1 MRRPHC
7 SVFWDHADNETA
19 FGQDYKIVAGKF
31 SLDSKLDGEEL
42 LAAVR
47 ERIEAETRWLLI
59 LDNADDLALF
69 GVDEKP
75 NTSRKTTSL
84 FEYIPRGPTGALLW
98 TSRDERIAGTLVG
111 PRRGIQVAQ
120 MTIDKATAL
129 LKTTRN
135 KKTRPQEIADTR
147 TLSKSFIGCPWR
159 SLKQEHICGGHRRQL
174 RKTEFDRHRRAEVP
188 NSILE
193 TWSISI
199 ERIRQENEM
208 AHQILHILAYL
219 DNQGIPF
226 ELIATAATFGM
237 RRQNGGWSTDQQ
249 QVDRAIVRLKEFSFL
264 RTRRTESGERSFEM
278 HKLVQEAARYGLIM
292 RKFLQRKTTKH

>member
-84 FEYIPRGPTGALLW
+84 FEYIPRGK
-98 TSRDERIAGTLVG
+98 ERWRI
-111 PRRGIQVAQ
+111 
-120 MTIDKATAL
+120 
-129 LKTTRN
+129 LK
-135 KKTRPQEIADTR
+135 E
-147 TLSKSFIGCPWR
+147 
-159 SLKQEHICGGHRRQL
+159 
-174 RKTEFDRHRRAEVP
+174 TEFDRHRRAEVP

-226 ELIATAATFGM
+226 ELIATAAIFGM

-292 RKFLQRKTTKH
+292 RKFLQRKMTKH